1 MTARRH
7 YHLPEPPA
15 RPDGLSPAAAR
26 RLERVVR
33 EAVEAAIRRVPPAG
47 GDARGTGRPPREP
60 YAPDRAATEGYRV
73 PSFDGEGRPVVLPVR
88 GTGAHGGGTT
98 GRAVGGGATPRA
110 ASGVGPGGRSGAGAL
125 NLGGLAGR
133 RRPDPSSVGST
144 TSQAALAAV
153 RDRMG
158 PAFRAAPLGR
168 ITLNTLFFGD
178 SSAHLMPALGAAA
191 QASPA
196 TVSARLG
203 PGTFYLQP
211 VPRDRMGLVAAA
223 APGAA
228 YAVQRVAADGSR
240 LDTGLRVLTRDTDPV
255 PAGIVAYTTDTAA
268 APPPP
273 PAPAGGKGGDPK
285 QAVALIVAALP
296 HLGPTSPA
304 SVATGLLKAY
314 LRDLDHD
321 GLMAAFEELRRLGH
335 LGTVLAFARVRE
347 FREFLNARGVPRA
360 YVLKH
365 SELDAADLA
374 ALVGGIVWGAGESY
388 YQVIELIGILAGS
401 FTSEE
406 LARERH
412 QLWLGIVAL
421 VENPVV
427 TGTTGVGLLIAT
439 IMEKFEQREFF
450 DLGRIVGQIAVF
462 VWTAWTALKSAPAVA
477 RRVAHLAMTVTRV
490 GLAVLKDIGVTFWE
504 VLRFV
509 LSKKHSYV
517 TPEGITLM
525 AVGEDVLLSGP
536 KAKGTSALARG
547 EIADALETAKAPLT
561 DAELD
566 EAFRMWDEAAKR
578 PAPSPGEP
586 GAAAAAAATM
596 VTPSTLEPLVVEAI
610 TEVAGMEGSAGFS
623 SRLRGTYLHKALSE
637 LVKKRFGAIAFEAV
651 TEKPIREFA
660 KLPPSLLDM
669 PIETFVA
676 GTPEVA
682 DHASTLKSLF
692 QSRSSG
698 DVRVIGDLKPDLV
711 TRSPRGLI
719 VWDLVSVQRQ
729 GHVAKTMLYRAVLS
743 QGGEFVEAAEL
754 YYNHVGKTAEEIQR
768 LRAYESA
775 ARRAAQQKALA
786 KAIKEGRG
794 SGGHQ

>member
-15 RPDGLSPAAAR
+15 RPDGLSPEAAR

-60 YAPDRAATEGYRV
+60 YAPERAATEGYRV

-88 GTGAHGGGTT
+88 GTGAQGGGTT
-98 GRAVGGGATPRA
+98 GRAVGGGATPRTA
-110 ASGVGPGGRSGAGAL
+110 GGVGPGSRSGAGAL

-133 RRPDPSSVGST
+133 RRTDPSPAGST
-144 TSQAALAAV
+144 TSQTALAAV

-168 ITLNTLFFGD
+168 ITLNTLYFAET
-178 SSAHLMPALGAAA
+178 SAHLMPALGAAA

-196 TVSARLG
+196 AVSARLG

-211 VPRDRMGLVAAA
+211 VPRDRMGIVAAT

-240 LDTGLRVLTRDTDPV
+240 HDTGLRVLTRDTDPV
-255 PAGIVAYTTDTAA
+255 PAGILAYTTDTAA

-273 PAPAGGKGGDPK
+273 PAIAGGKGGDPK

-321 GLMAAFEELRRLGH
+321 GLMAALEELRRLGH

-347 FREFLNARGVPRA
+347 FREFLSARGVPRA

-365 SELDAADLA
+365 SQLDAADLA

-421 VENPVV
+421 VENPAV
-427 TGTTGVGLLIAT
+427 TATTGVSLLIAT
-439 IMEKFEQREFF
+439 VMEKFEQREFF

-462 VWTAWTALKSAPAVA
+462 VWTAWTALKAAPAVA
-477 RRVAHLAMTVTRV
+477 RRVAQVAMTVTRV
-490 GLAVLKDIGVTFWE
+490 GFDALKKLGVPFWD
-504 VLRFV
+504 VLRFIA
-509 LSKKHSYV
+509 SRQQSHV
-517 TPEGITLM
+517 TPEGFILM
-525 AVGEDVLLSGP
+525 AAGDDVMLSGP
-536 KAKGTSALARG
+536 KVKGTSALAK
-547 EIADALETAKAPLT
+547 EEVAKAFETLP

-566 EAFRMWDEAAKR
+566 EAFRVWDEAAKK
-578 PAPSPGEP
+578 PAPTPAEP

-596 VTPSTLEPLVVEAI
+596 VTPSTLEPLVAEAI
-610 TEVAGMEGSAGFS
+610 AEVAGMEGSAAFS
-623 SRLRGTYLHKALSE
+623 ARLRGTHMHKVLSE
-637 LVKKRFGAIAFEAV
+637 LVKKRFGPIAFDVV

-660 KLPPSLLDM
+660 KLPPALLDT
-669 PIETFVA
+669 PIETFVT
-676 GTPEVA
+676 GTPGVA
-682 DHASTLKSLF
+682 DYASDLKSLF
-692 QSRSSG
+692 RTRGSEEIRL
-698 DVRVIGDLKPDLV
+698 IGDLKPDLV

-719 VWDLVSVQRQ
+719 VWDLVPVQRQ
-729 GHVAKTMLYRAVLS
+729 GHVAKTVLY
-743 QGGEFVEAAEL
+743 
-754 YYNHVGKTAEEIQR
+754 KT
-768 LRAYESA
+768 
-775 ARRAAQQKALA
+775 
-786 KAIKEGRG
+786 
-794 SGGHQ
+794 

>member
-15 RPDGLSPAAAR
+15 RPDGLSPEAAG

-33 EAVEAAIRRVPPAG
+33 EAVEAAIRLVPPDG
-47 GDARGTGRPPREP
+47 GDARAAGRSPREP
-60 YAPDRAATEGYRV
+60 YVPERAVPDGYRV

-88 GTGAHGGGTT
+88 GTGGRGGGTT
-98 GRAVGGGATPRA
+98 GRAVGGGSTGRPVG
-110 ASGVGPGGRSGAGAL
+110 GVGPGSRSGSGAL
-125 NLGGLAGR
+125 NLGGSVGR
-133 RRPDPSSVGST
+133 RRPDPLPTGST
-144 TSQAALAAV
+144 ASQAALAGV

-158 PAFRAAPLGR
+158 PAFAAARLGR
-168 ITLNTLFFGD
+168 ITLNTLFFGET
-178 SSAHLMPALGAAA
+178 SAHLMPALGGAA
-191 QASPA
+191 QAGSA

-211 VPRDRMGLVAAA
+211 VPRDRMGIVAAA

-228 YAVQRVAADGSR
+228 YAVQRVAADGR
-240 LDTGLRVLTRDTDPV
+240 RQDTGLLVLTRDTDPL
-255 PAGIVAYTTDTAA
+255 PAGILAYTTDSAA

-285 QAVALIVAALP
+285 RAVALIVAALP

-321 GLMAAFEELRRLGH
+321 GLMAALEELRGLGH

-347 FREFLNARGVPRA
+347 FREFLNAKGVPRA

-365 SELDAADLA
+365 SVLDAADVA
-374 ALVGGIVWGAGESY
+374 ALVGGMVWGAGESY
-388 YQVIELIGILAGS
+388 YQVVELIGILAGS
-401 FTSEE
+401 FVSEE

-412 QLWLGIVAL
+412 QLWQGIVAL

-427 TGTTGVGLLIAT
+427 TGMAGMGLLIAT
-439 IMEKFEQREFF
+439 VMEKFEQREFF

-490 GLAVLKDIGVTFWE
+490 GLAALKDIGVTFWE

-509 LSKKHSYV
+509 LSKQHSYV
-517 TPEGITLM
+517 TPEGITMM
-525 AVGEDVLLSGP
+525 AAGEDVLLSGP
-536 KAKGTSALARG
+536 KVKGTSALAK
-547 EIADALETAKAPLT
+547 EEVAKALETLS

-566 EAFRMWDEAAKR
+566 EAFRMWDEAAKK
-578 PAPSPGEP
+578 PAPAPGEP
-586 GAAAAAAATM
+586 ATAGAAAATM

-610 TEVAGMEGSAGFS
+610 AEVAGMEGSAGFS
-623 SRLRGTYLHKALSE
+623 ARLRGTHMHTALSK
-637 LVKKRFGAIAFEAV
+637 LVTKRFGAIAFRAV
-651 TEKPIREFA
+651 TEEPIRDFA
-660 KLPPSLLDM
+660 NLPPALLDM
-669 PIETFVA
+669 PIETFVT
-676 GTPEVA
+676 GTEGVA
-682 DHASTLKSLF
+682 DYASELKSLF
-692 QSRSSG
+692 RSRGSG
-698 DVRVIGDLKPDLV
+698 EVRLIGDLRPDLV

-729 GHVAKTMLYRAVLS
+729 GHVAKTMLYRAILAK
-743 QGGEFVEAAEL
+743 GGEYVEAAEI
-754 YYNHVGKTAEEIQR
+754 YYRHVGKTAEEIQQ
-768 LRAYESA
+768 LRAYEAA
-775 ARRAAQQKALA
+775 ARRAAKQKDLA
-786 KAIKEGRG
+786 KAIKESRG
-794 SGGHQ
+794 PGGHQ

>member
-15 RPDGLSPAAAR
+15 RPDGLSPEAAR

-60 YAPDRAATEGYRV
+60 YAPERTAPEGYRV

-98 GRAVGGGATPRA
+98 GRAVGAGATPRSA
-110 ASGVGPGGRSGAGAL
+110 GGLGPGGRSGGGAL

-133 RRPDPSSVGST
+133 RRPDPSPVGGA

-168 ITLNTLFFGD
+168 ITLNTLYFAET
-178 SSAHLMPALGAAA
+178 SAHLMPALGAAA

-196 TVSARLG
+196 AVSARLG

-211 VPRDRMGLVAAA
+211 VPRDRMGIVAAT

-240 LDTGLRVLTRDTDPV
+240 HDTGLRVLTRDTDPV
-255 PAGIVAYTTDTAA
+255 PAGILAYTTDTAA

-273 PAPAGGKGGDPK
+273 PAFPGGKGGDPK

-347 FREFLNARGVPRA
+347 FREFLSTRGVPRA

-427 TGTTGVGLLIAT
+427 TGMTGTGLLIAT

-462 VWTAWTALKSAPAVA
+462 VWTAWTALKAAPAVA
-477 RRVAHLAMTVTRV
+477 RRVAQLAMTVTRV
-490 GLAVLKDIGVTFWE
+490 GLDALRKLGVSLLD

-509 LSKKHSYV
+509 LSKQPSFV
-517 TPEGITLM
+517 TPEGITMM

-536 KAKGTSALARG
+536 KVKGTSALAK
-547 EIADALETAKAPLT
+547 EELAKALESLP

-566 EAFRMWDEAAKR
+566 EAFRMWDEAAKK
-578 PAPSPGEP
+578 PAPSPAEP

-610 TEVAGMEGSAGFS
+610 AEVAGMEGSAGFS
-623 SRLRGTYLHKALSE
+623 ARLRGTHMHNVLSK
-637 LVKKRFGAIAFEAV
+637 LVEKRFGPIAFRAV
-651 TEKPIREFA
+651 TERPIREFA
-660 KLPPSLLDM
+660 KLPPALLDM
-669 PIETFVA
+669 PIETFVTSTA
-676 GTPEVA
+676 EVA
-682 DHASTLKSLF
+682 DYASDLKSLF
-692 QSRSSG
+692 RSRGSG
-698 DVRVIGDLKPDLV
+698 EIRLIGDLIPDLV

-719 VWDLVSVQRQ
+719 VWDLVSVQR
-729 GHVAKTMLYRAVLS
+729 GSHVAKTMLYRTVLS
-743 QGGEFVEAAEL
+743 RGGEFVEAAEI
-754 YYNHVGKTAEEIQR
+754 YYNHVGKTAEEIQQ
-768 LRAYESA
+768 LRAYEAA
-775 ARRAAQQKALA
+775 ARRAAKQKALA
-786 KAIKEGRG
+786 KAIREGHG

>member
-15 RPDGLSPAAAR
+15 RPEGLSPEAAR
-26 RLERVVR
+26 RMERVVR
-33 EAVEAAIRRVPPAG
+33 EAVEAAIRLVPPDG
-47 GDARGTGRPPREP
+47 GDARGAGRSPREP
-60 YAPDRAATEGYRV
+60 YVPERSVPDGYRV

-88 GTGAHGGGTT
+88 GTGGSGGGTT
-98 GRAVGGGATPRA
+98 GRAVGGGSTGRSAG
-110 ASGVGPGGRSGAGAL
+110 GVGPGSRSGAGAL
-125 NLGGLAGR
+125 NLGGRAGR
-133 RRPDPSSVGST
+133 HRPDPSPVGAAAPL
-144 TSQAALAAV
+144 AALAAV

-168 ITLNTLFFGD
+168 ITVNTLFFAET
-178 SSAHLMPALGAAA
+178 SAHLMPALGAAA

-211 VPRDRMGLVAAA
+211 VPRDRLGLLAAA

-228 YAVQRVAADGSR
+228 YAVQRVAADGR
-240 LDTGLRVLTRDTDPV
+240 RQDTGLLVLTRDTDPV
-255 PAGIVAYTTDTAA
+255 PAGILAYTTDSAA
-268 APPPP
+268 APPAP

-285 QAVALIVAALP
+285 RAVALIVAALP

-321 GLMAAFEELRRLGH
+321 GLMAALEELRGLGH

-360 YVLKH
+360 YVLQH
-365 SELDAADLA
+365 SELDAADVA

-388 YQVIELIGILAGS
+388 YQVVELIRILAGS
-401 FTSEE
+401 FVSED

-412 QLWLGIVAL
+412 QLWQGIVAL

-427 TGTTGVGLLIAT
+427 TATAGMGLLIAT
-439 IMEKFEQREFF
+439 VMEKFEQREFF

-509 LSKKHSYV
+509 LSKKPSYV
-517 TPEGITLM
+517 TPDGIMMM
-525 AVGEDVLLSGP
+525 AAGEDVLLSGA
-536 KAKGTSALARG
+536 KVKGTSALAKD
-547 EIADALETAKAPLT
+547 EIAKALDTAKAPLS

-566 EAFRMWDEAAKR
+566 EAFRMWDEAAKK
-578 PAPSPGEP
+578 PAGTPGES
-586 GAAAAAAATM
+586 GAAAAAATM
-596 VTPSTLEPLVVEAI
+596 VTPSTLEPLVVQAI
-610 TEVAGMEGSAGFS
+610 AEVSGMEGSAGFS
-623 SRLRGTYLHKALSE
+623 AQLRGIRMHQALSD
-637 LVKKRFGAIAFEAV
+637 LVKKRFGAMAFRAV
-651 TEKPIREFA
+651 TEEPIRDFA
-660 KLPPSLLDM
+660 NLPPSLLDM
-669 PIETFVA
+669 PIEEFVA

-682 DHASTLKSLF
+682 DYASTLKSLF
-692 QSRSSG
+692 RSRGSG
-698 DVRVIGDLKPDLV
+698 DIRVIGDLKPDLV

-719 VWDLVSVQRQ
+719 VWDLVPVQRQ

-743 QGGEFVEAAEL
+743 QGGEFVEAAEI
-754 YYNHVGKTAEEIQR
+754 YYGHVGKTTEEIQQ
-768 LRAYESA
+768 LRAYQAA
-775 ARRAAQQKALA
+775 ARNAAAQKALA
-786 KAIKEGRG
+786 KAIREGHG
-794 SGGHQ
+794 PGGQQ